1 MRTEA
6 ADPPHR
12 QIGQIRSVPK
22 RLPRFRLG
30 KMHLDEWNRN
40 GRQRIAQRDGCMR
53 KCGRVDDDAVNRL
66 RMRRLDPV
74 DQLMLGIG
82 LKEIHLD
89 IRRLRLIGQLPI
101 DFSQRLTAIDVR
113 LAHTKQVQIR
123 AV

>member
-6 ADPPHR
+6 ADSPHG

-22 RLPRFRLG
+22 RFPRFRLG
-30 KMHLDEWNRN
+30 KMHLDEWNHN
-40 GRQRIAQRDGCMR
+40 GRQRIAQRNGCMR
-53 KCGRVDDDAVNRL
+53 KCSRVDDDAVNRL
-66 RMRRLDPV
+66 RMRGLDPV